1 MSGTDVNDQSRVGF
15 GGPISW
21 WPKGRI
27 WIVTLVTLVAA
38 LTVATYIWRVT
49 VQREIARINGQ
60 FAQEC
65 GEKVQNVELRLQ
77 QSQNVLQFLRSF
89 FAASEDVHRY
99 EFAEFCQPHLA
110 SVPVVK
116 FVAWVPQ
123 VYPDGVEAFSEF
135 ADRRGVS
142 KLEIWEF
149 DSEGIPTFV
158 QTRPLHFPI
167 LFIEPANPF
176 QSLVGLD
183 IASLP
188 EWVQALEE
196 TVLLGETNTQ
206 LLEGLPIT
214 DDVASRV
221 GENSTVSNDLKP
233 DAGRLLT
240 GESRGS
246 QGDSAVHDYLLIATP
261 VFFSGRVPEEPID
274 RVTQCGGVLLCV
286 VDIAELFRP
295 LKRWATIEGVKV
307 RLIDIHDTERQ
318 EIDLAGNEASVRG
331 SMAEKFPPSMWDIR
345 LPGRT
350 WRVIAQPTA
359 AYVVL
364 RRGPGSWG
372 VLATG
377 VLCSFL
383 IALYINVIGG
393 RSLRIQQLV
402 AERTQELR
410 QTNQRLAEE
419 IQQREAME
427 KELRDSEALYSSL
440 VESLPLHILRKDREG
455 RFTFANTAF
464 CRLMGK
470 PRNAI
475 YGETDFDFYPADLA
489 SKYRRD
495 DRRVMETGEV
505 FEDIEEYE
513 QDGETRYVQVL
524 KSPVRD
530 SFGNIVGVQVAFWD
544 VTEKVAVQRA
554 LEKAKQA
561 AEEANRAKSDFLAN
575 MSHEIRTPMNA
586 ILGMAQLLEETPLNP
601 EQREYLR
608 IIRES
613 GDNLLALINTVLD
626 FSKIEAGRIELDAV
640 EFQLREVVGDVM
652 KALAVRAHKKQIEL
666 ACRVAPDVPED
677 LIGDPIRLRQILIN
691 LVDNAVKFT
700 ERGEVVV
707 DITCRECTEHEA
719 FLQFSVRDTGIGI
732 PAEKQKL
739 IFAAFEQAD
748 KSTTRKY
755 GGTGLG
761 LSICTRLVAL
771 MGGTIEVESQP
782 GVGSTFRFT
791 ARFRRAGDASQKVL
805 PVDLREFADRQ
816 ILIVDDNATN
826 RIILNEM
833 ISNWGLKSQLATC
846 GEEALRMLTDET
858 GKIRFPVVITD
869 MRMPRMDGMTLIR
882 QLRRRF
888 GAEQV
893 AIIVLSSEDRPSDNE
908 FFRRFEVSAVLRKP
922 VKQSELYNILAE
934 ILGLAFHPE
943 AKITIPPSFPELPPL
958 RILLV
963 EDSPFNQQVAIGLLE
978 KRGHR
983 VTTVSNGKEALDVLR
998 NESFDVI
1005 LMDIQ
1010 MPEMD
1015 GLTATREIRA
1025 REERL
1030 GLLRTPIIAM
1040 TAHALKSDHEEALQ
1054 AGMDGYVAKPIVVET
1069 FFQTI
1074 ADVLHRVRG
1083 VNVGDTQ
1090 ILPSLEPPVQSGG
1103 HVDSEIAQTG
1113 GSPDPQ
1119 SRNEPPET
1127 SEARNDSPDP
1137 VPEPTSDVSDGAGL
1151 VDWAHALRAA
1161 GGDQKLLQALV
1172 ETFLEEMPRQRA
1184 NLEKALSQKDWP
1196 TARRA
1201 AHTLG
1206 GSFRH
1211 FGAQSAAQ
1219 TALEAEKALAE
1230 GHDAEA
1236 LRALLQR
1243 LYDDLEKILNELRK
1257 YPQKQPE
1264 RDV

>member
-1 MSGTDVNDQSRVGF
+1 MSGNDVNDQSRVGLR
-15 GGPISW
+15 GPIPW
-21 WPKGRI
+21 WAKGRI
-27 WIVTLVTLVAA
+27 WIVTLLTLGAA
-38 LTVATYIWRVT
+38 LTVAMYIWRVT
-49 VQREIARINGQ
+49 LQRETARINSQ
-60 FAQEC
+60 FAQQC
-65 GEKVQNVELRLQ
+65 GVQVQNVEFRLQ

-89 FAASEDVHRY
+89 FAASEDVYRY

-116 FVAWVPQ
+116 FVAWAPQ
-123 VYPDGVEAFSEF
+123 VYPDGFEAFSEF
-135 ADRRGVS
+135 ADRHGVS
-142 KLEIWEF
+142 NFEFWEF
-149 DSEGIPTFV
+149 DSEGVPTFV
-158 QTRPLHFPI
+158 QTRPVHFPV
-167 LFIEPANPF
+167 LFIEPTNPF
-176 QSLVGLD
+176 QRLAGLD

-188 EWVQALEE
+188 EWVDALEE
-196 TVLLGETNTQ
+196 AILLGETNSQ
-206 LLEGLPIT
+206 LLEGLPIM
-214 DDVASRV
+214 DEVASPP
-221 GENSTVSNDLKP
+221 GESSPVSDDPKVE
-233 DAGRLLT
+233 AGRMST
-240 GESRGS
+240 GDG
-246 QGDSAVHDYLLIATP
+246 GDSPAGSSGHDYLLIVTP
-261 VFFSGRVPEEPID
+261 VFFSGHVPEEPLD
-274 RVTQCGGVLLCV
+274 RITQCGGVLLCV
-286 VDIAELFRP
+286 VDIMELFRP
-295 LKRWATIEGVKV
+295 LKRWATVEGVKV
-307 RLIDIHDTERQ
+307 RLIDIHGTDRQ
-318 EIDLAGNEASVRG
+318 EIDLAGNETSVRG
-331 SMAEKFPPSMWDIR
+331 GVAEKFPPSTWDIR

-350 WRVIAQPTA
+350 WRVVAQPSA
-359 AYVVL
+359 AYVAL

-372 VLATG
+372 ILATG

-383 IALYINVIGG
+383 IGLYVNVIGG

-402 AERTQELR
+402 AERTQEL
-410 QTNQRLAEE
+410 QETNQRLAQE

-464 CRLMGK
+464 CRLIGK
-470 PRNAI
+470 PRSAI
-475 YGETDFDFYPADLA
+475 YGKTDFDFYPADLV

-544 VTEKVAVQRA
+544 VTEKVVVQRA

-586 ILGMAQLLEETPLNP
+586 ILGMAQLLEETPLNS

-613 GDNLLALINTVLD
+613 GDNLLALINTILD

-640 EFQLREVVGDVM
+640 EFQLREIVGDAM
-652 KALAVRAHKKQIEL
+652 KTLAVRAHKKQLEL
-666 ACRVAPDVPED
+666 ACRVAPDVPDD
-677 LIGDPIRLRQILIN
+677 LVGDPIRLRQILIN

-700 ERGEVVV
+700 DRGEVVV
-707 DITCRECTEHEA
+707 DIICRECTEHEA

-732 PAEKQKL
+732 PPDKQKL

-771 MGGTIEVESQP
+771 MGGTIDVESQP

-791 ARFRRAGDASQKVL
+791 ARFRRAGDVSRKL
-805 PVDLREFADRQ
+805 PPVDLREYADRQ
-816 ILIVDDNATN
+816 ILVVDDNATN

-846 GEEALRMLTDET
+846 GEEALRMVTDEA
-858 GKIRFPVVITD
+858 GKIRFSVVITD
-869 MRMPRMDGMTLIR
+869 MRMPGMDGMTLIR

-893 AIIVLSSEDRPSDNE
+893 AIIVLSSEDRPSDSE

-943 AKITIPPSFPELPPL
+943 SKITIPPSFPELPPL

-1030 GLLRTPIIAM
+1030 GLPRTPIIAM
-1040 TAHALKSDHEEALQ
+1040 TAHALKSDREEALH

-1074 ADVLHRVRG
+1074 ADVLHHVRG

-1090 ILPSLEPPVQSGG
+1090 ILPSLEPLVQSDGNPDCQTSQPG
-1103 HVDSEIAQTG
+1103 EPSE
-1113 GSPDPQ
+1113 PQ
-1119 SRNEPPET
+1119 PRSEQPET
-1127 SEARNDSPDP
+1127 TPPGNGSSDR
-1137 VPEPTSDVSDGAGL
+1137 VPEPASDVSDGAGL
-1151 VDWAHALRAA
+1151 VDWPHALRAA

-1172 ETFLEEMPRQRA
+1172 ETFLEEMPRQRT

-1219 TALEAEKALAE
+1219 TALQAEKALAE
-1230 GHDAEA
+1230 GHDTEA
-1236 LRALLQR
+1236 LRALVQK

-1257 YPQKQPE
+1257 YWQKQAE
-1264 RDV
+1264 